1 VTRSREAYALPPA
14 LQLRPASTRSQRWTL
29 VLAALLPMGVGAAI
43 AVGAL
48 AQHGS
53 LALDPGLLAVLVVT
67 VLLPA
72 ALAMLLFRLMRRH
85 RLEMDADALSVVT
98 TFYRRRLPY
107 ADLDLANARVLELD
121 EQPGFKPLLKTN
133 AMMVPGFHS
142 GSFRLRNWKSAF
154 VAISDGRR
162 VLWLPTRRAYS
173 LLLQPEQPQ
182 ALLDHLRELAGRQGA
197 R

>member
-1 VTRSREAYALPPA
+1 
-14 LQLRPASTRSQRWTL
+14 
-29 VLAALLPMGVGAAI
+29 MGVGASI

-48 AQHGS
+48 AQHGV
-53 LALDPGLLAVLVVT
+53 LALDLRLLGLLAVT

-72 ALAMLLFRLMRRH
+72 ALAMLLLRLMRRH
-85 RLEMDADALSVVT
+85 RLELDTEALSVAT

-121 EQPGFKPLLKTN
+121 EQPAYKPLLKTN

-142 GSFRLRNWKSAF
+142 GWFRLRNWKSAF

-162 VLWLPTRRAYS
+162 VLWIPTRRAYG

-182 ALLDHLRELAGRQGA
+182 ALLEHLRALADLKAA